1 MSERLF
7 AALYYISHGVSKLA
21 PTQNIVSVTDLLVLL
36 HPNKRIGYVSPTTVK
51 YCSKLI
57 PLALKKNKDISFT
70 RKLVLLITPTI
81 PECVKVSI
89 GDQNNETC
97 R

>member
-21 PTQNIVSVTDLLVLL
+21 PSQNIVSVTDLLVLQ

-51 YCSKLI
+51 YSSKLI
-57 PLALKKNKDISFT
+57 PLALKIKIYHSLVNSF
-70 RKLVLLITPTI
+70 
-81 PECVKVSI
+81 SS
-89 GDQNNETC
+89 
-97 R
+97 

>member
-7 AALYYISHGVSKLA
+7 AALYCISHGVSKLA
-21 PTQNIVSVTDLLVLL
+21 PSQNIVSVTDLLVLQ

-51 YCSKLI
+51 YYSKFI
-57 PLALKKNKDISFT
+57 PLALNIKIYHSLVNSFFSL
-70 RKLVLLITPTI
+70 R
-81 PECVKVSI
+81 
-89 GDQNNETC
+89 